1 MQDENNLR
9 MLTVEEAGKE
19 GRVILDLRSPE
30 EFRSSSCPGAVSFPR
45 SDFLKDRE
53 GATGRLDRTH
63 SYALMDNSGNGSR
76 EICLHL
82 MREGFDLAILS
93 GGWRSYLAG
102 KLGRFLLEEEETRK
116 ARLAGIE
123 RSIIKKFR
131 KELWCPFTKAV
142 REYHLIEE
150 GDRIACCIS
159 GGKDSFLL
167 AKLLQEEQRHG
178 PVKFDLIFLVM
189 NPGYSADNWTI
200 IQRNAEILGIPLT
213 VFETRIFDAVA
224 SIDKSPCYLCARMR
238 RGYLYN
244 NARQLGYTKIA
255 LGHHYDDVI
264 ETILMGMLYAGKVET
279 MLPKLHSQHFEGM
292 ELIRPLYLCREKD
305 IKAWRDYNHL
315 SFLQCACRFTENTA
329 EWEERRFSKRALVK
343 ELIRELAQ
351 KDPVIEANI
360 FKSVQ
365 NINLRTVMAYHK
377 DGERHSFLDDYE
389 EDEDRNNAD
398 RNPTGGSSDLPQAHS

>member
-150 GDRIACCIS
+150 GDRIACFHTLDHKAVTFGILS
-159 GGKDSFLL
+159 VALNLFHFR
-167 AKLLQEEQRHG
+167 LQE
-178 PVKFDLIFLVM
+178 
-189 NPGYSADNWTI
+189 N
-200 IQRNAEILGIPLT
+200 
-213 VFETRIFDAVA
+213 
-224 SIDKSPCYLCARMR
+224 
-238 RGYLYN
+238 
-244 NARQLGYTKIA
+244 
-255 LGHHYDDVI
+255 
-264 ETILMGMLYAGKVET
+264 
-279 MLPKLHSQHFEGM
+279 
-292 ELIRPLYLCREKD
+292 IRPVGHILALFPLD
-305 IKAWRDYNHL
+305 ITDIG
-315 SFLQCACRFTENTA
+315 
-329 EWEERRFSKRALVK
+329 V
-343 ELIRELAQ
+343 
-351 KDPVIEANI
+351 
-360 FKSVQ
+360 
-365 NINLRTVMAYHK
+365 
-377 DGERHSFLDDYE
+377 G
-389 EDEDRNNAD
+389 
-398 RNPTGGSSDLPQAHS
+398 